1 MPDFEVIEPEFLIN
15 HRVIRDIK
23 KRKQLVKNEVSLRN
37 MNKAIPDLCKYYSYW
52 PIRMKNIKL
61 AFTLF
66 GLGYLIATIVGFST
80 YYIHITVMWI
90 ATMTLMPVIFGYL
103 FYIYLRRIKCTRS
116 ESIKQTNYLILFW
129 IILSFLLDALVFIIV
144 VPIIFGNPSN
154 WTFFLDQSPWIWLNY
169 FAIIILGYISRFFYL
184 RSLKNKLTN

>member
-1 MPDFEVIEPEFLIN
+1 
-15 HRVIRDIK
+15 
-23 KRKQLVKNEVSLRN
+23 
-37 MNKAIPDLCKYYSYW
+37 
-52 PIRMKNIKL
+52 MKNIKL

-80 YYIHITVMWI
+80 YYIHIMVMWI
-90 ATMTLMPVIFGYL
+90 ATMTLMPVVFGYL
-103 FYIYLRRIKCTRS
+103 FYIYLQRIKCTRS

-169 FAIIILGYISRFFYL
+169 LAIIILGYISRFLYL
-184 RSLKNKLTN
+184 RSLKNRQTN

>member
-1 MPDFEVIEPEFLIN
+1 
-15 HRVIRDIK
+15 
-23 KRKQLVKNEVSLRN
+23 
-37 MNKAIPDLCKYYSYW
+37 
-52 PIRMKNIKL
+52 MKNIKL

-66 GLGYLIATIVGFST
+66 GLGYLVATIVGFST

-90 ATMTLMPVIFGYL
+90 ATMTLMPVVFGYL

-184 RSLKNKLTN
+184 RSLKNKQTN

>member
-1 MPDFEVIEPEFLIN
+1 
-15 HRVIRDIK
+15 
-23 KRKQLVKNEVSLRN
+23 
-37 MNKAIPDLCKYYSYW
+37 
-52 PIRMKNIKL
+52 MKNIKL

-90 ATMTLMPVIFGYL
+90 ATMTLMPVVFGYL

-184 RSLKNKLTN
+184 RSLKNKQTN

>member
-1 MPDFEVIEPEFLIN
+1 
-15 HRVIRDIK
+15 
-23 KRKQLVKNEVSLRN
+23 
-37 MNKAIPDLCKYYSYW
+37 
-52 PIRMKNIKL
+52 MKNIKL

-90 ATMTLMPVIFGYL
+90 ATMTLMPVVFGYL

-129 IILSFLLDALVFIIV
+129 IIFSFLLDALVFIIV

>member
-1 MPDFEVIEPEFLIN
+1 
-15 HRVIRDIK
+15 
-23 KRKQLVKNEVSLRN
+23 
-37 MNKAIPDLCKYYSYW
+37 
-52 PIRMKNIKL
+52 MKNIKL

-129 IILSFLLDALVFIIV
+129 IIFSFLLDALVFIIV
-144 VPIIFGNPSN
+144 VPIIFGNLSN

-169 FAIIILGYISRFFYL
+169 LAIIILGYISRFFYL
-184 RSLKNKLTN
+184 RSLKNKQTN

>member
-1 MPDFEVIEPEFLIN
+1 
-15 HRVIRDIK
+15 
-23 KRKQLVKNEVSLRN
+23 
-37 MNKAIPDLCKYYSYW
+37 
-52 PIRMKNIKL
+52 MKNIKL
-61 AFTLF
+61 ASTLF

-144 VPIIFGNPSN
+144 VPIIFEKPEK
-154 WTFFLDQSPWIWLNY
+154 Q
-169 FAIIILGYISRFFYL
+169 
-184 RSLKNKLTN
+184 TN